1 MQLTA
6 FEAKYHSN
14 PFIKNLDI
22 NSLPNKIDTLR
33 QICKT
38 SPLEIL
44 CIDKTKPVFIDISF
58 PNPQFKVDC
67 FFPLNRRGRDNHKGG
82 KMVFVRSLITKRL
95 ENLETKL

>member
-22 NSLPNKIDTLR
+22 NSLSNKIDT
-33 QICKT
+33 CKT

-44 CIDKTKPVFIDISF
+44 CIDKTKTVFIDISF

>member
-6 FEAKYHSN
+6 FEAKYHSK

-22 NSLPNKIDTLR
+22 NSLSNKVDALR

-44 CIDKTKPVFIDISF
+44 CVDKTKLVFIDISF
-58 PNPQFKVDC
+58 PNPQFKID
-67 FFPLNRRGRDNHKGG
+67 
-82 KMVFVRSLITKRL
+82 
-95 ENLETKL
+95 